1 MCANASRRPLDSALH
16 DFPGRHRIN
25 ASIIPDKI
33 TGLAAIAIAA
43 AALVAGCGGQA
54 SVPLPAHST
63 PAHAPTASPSPA
75 DTGSATA
82 QVIAAYTAYF
92 PASKAAEAAAPSR
105 AQAILAPYA
114 AQPYLRNVLA
124 QMAGYRARG
133 QTAWGYVVPHITSVT
148 VDGSTAEVRDCQDAS
163 HAALASASTGTV
175 IPGTAGKAGTS
186 LIASLALGSDGRWRI
201 TSLAHLAVPC
211 SPASSPSP

>member
-1 MCANASRRPLDSALH
+1 MRADASRPALDSALH
-16 DFPGRHRIN
+16 DFPRRHKIN
-25 ASIIPDKI
+25 ACTIRDTI
-33 TGLAAIAIAA
+33 TGLAAAGIAA
-43 AALVAGCGGQA
+43 AALVAGCGGPA

-63 PAHAPTASPSPA
+63 SVHAPTATPAPSDA
-75 DTGSATA
+75 GSARA

-163 HAALASASTGTV
+163 HAALASTSTGKV

>member
-1 MCANASRRPLDSALH
+1 MRADASRPALDSALH
-16 DFPGRHRIN
+16 DFSDRHRIN
-25 ASIIPDKI
+25 ASIIRDSI
-33 TGLAAIAIAA
+33 TGLAAAGIAA
-43 AALVAGCGGQA
+43 ASLLSGCGGPA
-54 SVPLPAHST
+54 PVPLPSHST
-63 PAHAPTASPSPA
+63 PVHAPTA
-75 DTGSATA
+75 TSAPTA
-82 QVIAAYTAYF
+82 SARTQVIAAYTAYF

-133 QTAWGYVVPHITSVT
+133 ETAWGYVVPHITSVT
-148 VDGSTAEVRDCQDAS
+148 VDGATAEVHDCQDAS
-163 HAALASASTGTV
+163 HAALASASTGKV
-175 IPGTAGKAGTS
+175 IPGTAGQARTS

>member
-1 MCANASRRPLDSALH
+1 MRANASRRPLDSALH
-16 DFPGRHRIN
+16 DSPGRHRKD
-25 ASIIPDKI
+25 ASTIRGPV
-33 TGLAAIAIAA
+33 TVLAATALAA

-54 SVPLPAHST
+54 PVPLPSHPTSV
-63 PAHAPTASPSPA
+63 HAPTAAPSPA
-75 DTGSATA
+75 DTASART

-124 QMAGYRARG
+124 QMAGYRASG
-133 QTAWGYVVPHITSVT
+133 ETAWGYVVAHITSVT

-163 HAALASASTGTV
+163 HAALASTSTGKV